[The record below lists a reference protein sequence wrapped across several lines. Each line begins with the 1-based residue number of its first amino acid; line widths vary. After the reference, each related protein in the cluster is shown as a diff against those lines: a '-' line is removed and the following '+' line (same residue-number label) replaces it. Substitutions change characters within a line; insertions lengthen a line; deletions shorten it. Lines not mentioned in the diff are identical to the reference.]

1 MLGQNFRV
9 VPSLPGLPFGPT
21 TSDGRR
27 RLAERWT
34 NDEQHKVEEADVEA
48 VEAPWIRPRGL
59 EEGW

>member
-1 MLGQNFRV
+1 M
-9 VPSLPGLPFGPT
+9 GPPLVMEGDDWR
-21 TSDGRR
+21 SGG
-27 RLAERWT
+27 ERT